1 MKKERVNIQYSIDL
15 QELPTEVLRLIDRAA
30 TIHGEVMTEDL
41 AALNTIEIKD
51 ALSLNTLS
59 SIDVARK
66 KLAAVDYALN
76 DISNIIN
83 GFLTFQVQA
92 NLQERYQKEG
102 APAPEYNSRAQL
114 EELQETLAPDG
125 D

>member
-30 TIHGEVMTEDL
+30 AIHNEVGTEDL
-41 AALNTIEIKD
+41 ATLSTIEVKD

-66 KLAAVDYALN
+66 KLAAVDYALS
-76 DISNIIN
+76 DVSNIIN

-92 NLQERYQKEG
+92 NLQERYEKEG
-102 APAPEYNSRAQL
+102 TPAPEYNSRAQL
-114 EELQETLAPDG
+114 EELQETLAPNG